1 MCDWFCITHLENK
14 SGGMMSEGYAVQ
26 ICIVYGPKNHLGF
39 VKTKY
44 NIATKLAHRS
54 KLALIVISE
63 SYDKF
68 SIKLEWIL
76 H

>member
-1 MCDWFCITHLENK
+1 MWDWFCITHLGNK
-14 SGGMMSEGYAVQ
+14 NRDVRTVGYAMQ
-26 ICIVYGPKNHLGF
+26 IPIAYGPKSHLGL

-54 KLALIVISE
+54 KLALIIISE

-68 SIKLEWIL
+68 SIKLE
-76 H
+76 